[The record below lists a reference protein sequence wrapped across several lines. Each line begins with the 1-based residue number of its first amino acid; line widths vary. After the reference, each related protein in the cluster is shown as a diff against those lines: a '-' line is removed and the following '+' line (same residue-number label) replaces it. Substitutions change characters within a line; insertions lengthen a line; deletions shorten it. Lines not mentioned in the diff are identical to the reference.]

1 MSIAGPMTRR
11 YDAFMAQATQTRPDA
26 APAPLRFTRAEYY
39 RMAEAGLFE
48 GRRKPRPPREH
59 RPEIPQK
66 AGERPDRLKV
76 FEEYLRGLG
85 DDDKADKT
93 DKPEDQGKR

>member
-1 MSIAGPMTRR
+1 MSLPWVVLLAAL
-11 YDAFMAQATQTRPDA
+11 AFFVLWQS
-26 APAPLRFTRAEYY
+26 
-39 RMAEAGLFE
+39 GLFE

-85 DDDKADKT
+85 EDDKADKT

>member
-1 MSIAGPMTRR
+1 VSLPWIVLL
-11 YDAFMAQATQTRPDA
+11 A
-26 APAPLRFTRAEYY
+26 ALVFFVLWQS
-39 RMAEAGLFE
+39 GLLE
-48 GRRKPRPPREH
+48 SRRKPRLPREH
-59 RPEIPQK
+59 RPEITGK

-85 DDDKADKT
+85 EDDRAGKS

>member
-1 MSIAGPMTRR
+1 VSLPWIVLLAAL
-11 YDAFMAQATQTRPDA
+11 AFFVLWQS
-26 APAPLRFTRAEYY
+26 
-39 RMAEAGLFE
+39 GLLE

-85 DDDKADKT
+85 EDDKAGKT
-93 DKPEDQGKR
+93 DKPEDQGKQ